1 MRKILDLLML
11 VSLFCLYIILKYSVI
26 CCLGKLS
33 KKMFAYFAYRELLK
47 ILLCAI

>member
-1 MRKILDLLML
+1 ML
-11 VSLFCLYIILKYSVI
+11 VFLFYLYIILKYSVI

-33 KKMFAYFAYRELLK
+33 KKMFVYFAYHEFLK